1 MTNHQSADKNASNNM
16 SDHTTDGEPINTARR
31 RVLTALTC
39 AVGAAGAVGVAVPF
53 VGSWS
58 PSAKAKAAG
67 APVKIDLSKLE
78 PGGLITEEWRGK
90 PVFILRRTEEA
101 LAAMETLTNQLSDPG
116 SDKSI
121 QPDYAKNEA
130 RARKPEFMIMLGVCT
145 HLGCAP
151 KHRPT
156 VGDLDASWKGGFFCP
171 CHGSRFDLAGR
182 VYKSMPA
189 PTNLEVPP
197 HSYESDTVVVI
208 GVDEETSA

>member
-1 MTNHQSADKNASNNM
+1 MGNHESTNGNASNNTI
-16 SDHTTDGEPINTARR
+16 DQTTGGEPINETRR

-90 PVFILRRTEEA
+90 PVFILRRTKEA
-101 LAAMETLTNQLSDPG
+101 LAAMSTLTSQLSDPS
-116 SDKSI
+116 SDKSL
-121 QPDYAKNEA
+121 QPNYAKNEM
-130 RARKPEFMIMLGVCT
+130 RARKPEFMIMIGLCT
-145 HLGCAP
+145 HLGCSP

-156 VGDLDASWKGGFFCP
+156 VGELDASWKGGFFCP
-171 CHGSRFDLAGR
+171 CHGSKFDLSGR

-189 PTNLEVPP
+189 PTNLEIPP
-197 HSYESDTVVVI
+197 YSYESDTVVVI